1 MNFDVRGL
9 ASRAVSIRASRMI
22 NDRVA
27 KVLIGYYGKCT
38 PEFIESEVAHQLNG
52 LGSIVEGSFK
62 KVAPEGVSGNC
73 AVGYVRVNREV
84 RMPTDKELRASY
96 RVLSS
101 NILMSNEDRT
111 LWEVKKGKNATYLAR
126 HGNEDLSELLEL
138 CTANVNVNSSERATL
153 NASVRPEQYDFVS
166 FVNESGDRDYGFV
179 LAASNKKTKIVSYN
193 MKAAVVVPNE
203 AVLSSVPCTIDPILA
218 KAVKRKVEADTKDGS
233 VADMEDYYRTLFAYD
248 PEYMQEIIDD
258 VKALEKSIA

>member
-1 MNFDVRGL
+1 MSLDVRGL
-9 ASRAVSIRASRMI
+9 PSRAVSIRASHMI

-27 KVLIGYYGKCT
+27 KVLIAYYGKCS
-38 PEFIESEVAHQLNG
+38 PEFIEAQIAQQLNG
-52 LGSIVEGSFK
+52 LGSVVEGSFK
-62 KVAPEGVSGNC
+62 EVSAEGVSGRT

-84 RMPTDKELRASY
+84 RMPTEHELRASY

-126 HGNEDLSELLEL
+126 HGTEDLSELLEL
-138 CTANVNVNSSERATL
+138 CTAKVNVNSSERAAL

-166 FVNESGDRDYGFV
+166 FVNECGDRDYGFV
-179 LAASNKKTKIVSYN
+179 LASSNKKTKVVSYN
-193 MKAAVVVPNE
+193 MKAAVVVPND
-203 AVLSSVPCTIDPILA
+203 AVLSSVSCTIDPILA
-218 KAVKRKVEADTKDGS
+218 KTIKRKVEADTKDGS

-258 VKALEKSIA
+258 VKELEKSIA

>member
-1 MNFDVRGL
+1 MTLDVRGL
-9 ASRAVSIRASRMI
+9 PSRAVSIRASRMI

-27 KVLIGYYGKCT
+27 KVLVSYYGKCT
-38 PEFIESEVAHQLNG
+38 PEFIQAQVTQSLNG
-52 LGSIVEGSFK
+52 LGSVVEGSFHD
-62 KVAPEGVSGNC
+62 VTAEGISGRA

-84 RMPTDKELRASY
+84 RMPTQAELRASY

-126 HGNEDLSELLEL
+126 HGNEDLSELLDL
-138 CTANVNVNSSERATL
+138 CTAKVNVNSSERAAL
-153 NASVRPEQYDFVS
+153 NASIRPEQYDFAS
-166 FVNESGDRDYGFV
+166 FVNECGDRDYGFV
-179 LAASNKKTKIVSYN
+179 LAASSKNCKIVSYN
-193 MKAAVVVPNE
+193 MKAAVVVPND
-203 AVLSSVPCTIDPILA
+203 AVLSSVSCTIDPILA
-218 KAVKRKVEADTKDGS
+218 KTIKRKVEADTKDGS

-258 VKALEKSIA
+258 VKELEKSIA

>member
-1 MNFDVRGL
+1 MSLDVRGL
-9 ASRAVSIRASRMI
+9 SSRAVSIRASRMV

-27 KVLIGYYGKCT
+27 KVLIAYYGKCT
-38 PEFIESEVAHQLNG
+38 PEFIENQIAQQLNG
-52 LGSIVEGSFK
+52 LGAVVEGSFK
-62 KVAPEGVSGNC
+62 EVAAEGVSGRV

-84 RMPTDKELRASY
+84 RMPTQAELRASY

-101 NILMSNEDRT
+101 NILMSNDDRT

-138 CTANVNVNSSERATL
+138 CTAKVTPNSSERAAL

-166 FVNESGDRDYGFV
+166 FVNECGDRDYGFV
-179 LAASNKKTKIVSYN
+179 LASSDKKTKVVSYN
-193 MKAAVVVPNE
+193 MKTAVVVPND
-203 AVLSSVPCTIDPILA
+203 AVLSSVQCTIDPILA

-233 VADMEDYYRTLFAYD
+233 VADMEDYYRTLFSYD
-248 PEYMQEIIDD
+248 PDYMQEFIDD